1 MTVLMTH
8 VRCLIKAALLLA
20 ALGLLTACGKSET
33 DQAPVKLFEPQKQ
46 ALDKA
51 KAVEQQQQERNQE
64 LQRKIE
70 EQAR

>member
-1 MTVLMTH
+1 
-8 VRCLIKAALLLA
+8 
-20 ALGLLTACGKSET
+20 LGLLTACGKSET

-64 LQRKIE
+64 MQRKIE